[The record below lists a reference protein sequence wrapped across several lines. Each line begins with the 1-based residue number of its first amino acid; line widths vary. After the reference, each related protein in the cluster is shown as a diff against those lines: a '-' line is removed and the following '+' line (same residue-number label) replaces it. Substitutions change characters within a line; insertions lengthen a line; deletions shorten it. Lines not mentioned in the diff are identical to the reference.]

1 MGNTENIDSQALDAL
16 RIQQMLMGNL
26 SEDMF
31 GDDEG
36 EEELDIV
43 IEDEKPKKKTRKK
56 SKKQETSFKKDP
68 VVPELDMF
76 STLHRRLELD
86 VLYDQHSIPYKE
98 QLWPVPER
106 IITYNVLLTK
116 REVDVKRAARMMHD
130 NEETLN
136 KALRGEI
143 RYYLVVNY
151 AENIPYKVRYIGVIR
166 VEANN
171 GKFNTKVHVEA
182 KLLNENNSSSERVK
196 KSLTRLTKEL
206 VIEQ

>member
-1 MGNTENIDSQALDAL
+1 MSNAENIDSQALDAL
-16 RIQQMLMGNL
+16 RIQQMLMGNI

-31 GDDEG
+31 SDDEE
-36 EEELDIV
+36 EEELNIV
-43 IEDEKPKKKTRKK
+43 IEDDKPKKKTRKK
-56 SKKQETSFKKDP
+56 GKKQETSFKKDP
-68 VVPELDMF
+68 VVPELDVF

-106 IITYNVLLTK
+106 IITYNVMLTK
-116 REVDVKRAARMMHD
+116 REVDVKRAARMMRD
-130 NEETLN
+130 SEETIN
-136 KALRGEI
+136 KALRGEV

-166 VEANN
+166 VEDNN

-206 VIEQ
+206 VIKQ